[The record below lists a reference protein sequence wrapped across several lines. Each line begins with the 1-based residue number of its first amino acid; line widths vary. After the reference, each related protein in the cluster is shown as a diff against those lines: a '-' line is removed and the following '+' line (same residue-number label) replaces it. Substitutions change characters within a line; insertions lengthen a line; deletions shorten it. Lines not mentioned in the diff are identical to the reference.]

1 MKKLIK
7 LLYENARYTTAE
19 LAVMLDCPEEQ
30 IEEQIAALEKD
41 GVIRGYKAIV
51 DWERLDKAWVTAQ
64 ISLKVVPERDVGF
77 EEIAERVMAFEEVES
92 VHLMSGGCDLS
103 VLVKAK
109 TFQEVAAFVSKKL
122 ACLPHVTS
130 TETSFVLRRYKDLG
144 VELLDRTT
152 DDRGRLSLC

>member
-1 MKKLIK
+1 MKKLIA
-7 LLYENARYTTAE
+7 LLHENARYSTSE
-19 LAVMLDCPEEQ
+19 LAVMLGRSESM
-30 IEEQIAALEKD
+30 IEEQMAELEND
-41 GVIRGYKAIV
+41 GIIRGYKAII

-64 ISLKVVPERDVGF
+64 ICLKVVPERDVGF
-77 EEIAERVMAFEEVES
+77 EEIAERIMAFDEVES

-130 TETSFVLRRYKDLG
+130 TETSFVLRRYKDMG

-152 DDRGRLSLC
+152 DDRGRISLC